1 MFGCQPLLGGQQVNK
16 FVHLG
21 IEERPAALDMLY
33 QRMGLILGN
42 HADAP
47 DAGIQ
52 AIGQSKID
60 DAELT
65 PEMYRGFG
73 AFGGQPF

>member
-1 MFGCQPLLGGQQVNK
+1 
-16 FVHLG
+16 
-21 IEERPAALDMLY
+21 
-33 QRMGLILGN
+33 MGLILGN

-60 DAELT
+60 DAELPPRNVPRVRRVRRSALLVASRVRPPGST
-65 PEMYRGFG
+65 PRIESVTG
-73 AFGGQPF
+73 APVSPGHCLQTAP